1 MNNDFVNYILYK
13 IRSESKIYYYF
24 YLFSMLF
31 LYISILVYSW
41 YFISFTY
48 VINYNNYFNLDDKIY
63 NNYSIY
69 EIIFV
74 LFSLFNC
81 YFYFSNEVRF
91 KLLLRFKKVRNLS
104 VTAGNI
110 INVLAAITLFVVTL
124 LFLRVIYY
132 A

>member
-1 MNNDFVNYILYK
+1 MNSEFVNYILYK
-13 IRSESKIYYYF
+13 IRSESKVYYYF

-31 LYISILVYSW
+31 LYVSILVYSW

-48 VINYNNYFNLDDKIY
+48 IINYNNYFNLDGIIY
-63 NNYSIY
+63 NNYSLY
-69 EIIFV
+69 KIIFV

-91 KLLLRFKKVRNLS
+91 KLLLNFKKIRNLS
-104 VTAGNI
+104 VKTG
-110 INVLAAITLFVVTL
+110 NVLNIFITIMLFVITLI
-124 LFLRVIYY
+124 FLKVIYY